1 MDICPYSYEE
11 RINGSTFEYIMCK
24 LSKDKQY
31 PICGYSRM
39 CIQCGHVKM
48 KPNWDKKCFIK
59 RKADNGELIVD
70 NKN

>member
-1 MDICPYSYEE
+1 
-11 RINGSTFEYIMCK
+11 
-24 LSKDKQY
+24 
-31 PICGYSRM
+31 M

-70 NKN
+70 NKK